1 MVPLN
6 KSSSIILH
14 GLQGNIF
21 RFKKGSILKKI
32 ESPTNA
38 ILQRGV
44 QLKDGRLVLAAGAGE
59 LLLGARDGRL
69 FQVVALFDK
78 AAVPTDLWQAEDGSL
93 LVTTD
98 RGVFRMTLDELNK
111 SRLDD

>member
-1 MVPLN
+1 M
-6 KSSSIILH
+6 
-14 GLQGNIF
+14 
-21 RFKKGSILKKI
+21 
-32 ESPTNA
+32 
-38 ILQRGV
+38 
-44 QLKDGRLVLAAGAGE
+44 
-59 LLLGARDGRL
+59 GARDGRL

-78 AAVPTDLWQAEDGSL
+78 AAVPTDLWQSEDSSL

>member
-1 MVPLN
+1 V
-6 KSSSIILH
+6 
-14 GLQGNIF
+14 F
-21 RFKKGSILKKI
+21 
-32 ESPTNA
+32 
-38 ILQRGV
+38 
-44 QLKDGRLVLAAGAGE
+44 
-59 LLLGARDGRL
+59 DGRL

-111 SRLDD
+111 SRLND

>member
-1 MVPLN
+1 
-6 KSSSIILH
+6 
-14 GLQGNIF
+14 
-21 RFKKGSILKKI
+21 
-32 ESPTNA
+32 
-38 ILQRGV
+38 QRGV

-78 AAVPTDLWQAEDGSL
+78 AAVPTDLWQSEDGSL